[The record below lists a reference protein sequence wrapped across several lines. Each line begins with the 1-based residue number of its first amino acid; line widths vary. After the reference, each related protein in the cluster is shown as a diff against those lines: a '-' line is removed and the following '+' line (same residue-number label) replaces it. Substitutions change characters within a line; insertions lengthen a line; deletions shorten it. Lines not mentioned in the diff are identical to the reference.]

1 MKLTELDVIRRS
13 LSQEMAQELI
23 TTSRS
28 IAAEEASFAVS
39 ADPSA
44 GSEVVAV
51 SAAERGILRTR
62 MDVAASPQ
70 ALQIE
75 FVPWK
80 SARVA
85 INHAV
90 TFGRPGAWTVRIS
103 RDDGP
108 PIDVAATAGDQGWAD
123 FLRAVL
129 AHANQ

>member
-13 LSQEMAQELI
+13 LNQEMAQELI

-28 IAAEEASFAVS
+28 IAAEEASFALS
-39 ADPSA
+39 QA
-44 GSEVVAV
+44 GAGAEVVAV
-51 SAAERGILRTR
+51 SAAERGILRIR

-85 INHAV
+85 VNHAV

-103 RDDGP
+103 REDGP
-108 PIDVAATAGDQGWAD
+108 PIEVTATAGDQGWAD

-129 AHANQ
+129 SHANQ

>member
-13 LSQEMAQELI
+13 LNQEMAQELI

-39 ADPSA
+39 VDPGA
-44 GSEVVAV
+44 GTEIVAV

-80 SARVA
+80 SIRVA
-85 INHAV
+85 VSHAV